1 MGDIHFKGAAR
12 SSFRVRVGVNR
23 LSLFKLNLI
32 NMNIHIAPCSCSVE
46 LYKLWYTL
54 ADFSQTG
61 IFAGFSLHIINLA
74 VRISAAAMAGGI
86 IFFSLA
92 GPVGDYTGAHTVI
105 FQGFFSVVQWQDK
118 RMYVY
123 FKPKPKDS
131 FTFC

>member
-1 MGDIHFKGAAR
+1 MPPVVA
-12 SSFRVRVGVNR
+12 
-23 LSLFKLNLI
+23 LLNYT
-32 NMNIHIAPCSCSVE
+32 SCGI
-46 LYKLWYTL
+46 LWRI
-54 ADFSQTG
+54 FSQAG
-61 IFAGFSLHIINLA
+61 IFAEFSLHIINLA
-74 VRISAAAMAGGI
+74 ARISAAAIGGDI